1 MKENK
6 KEEQLEWLQKIFDTC
21 MPPTPAFKSN
31 HPDVPQGMTP
41 YICCSDVFD
50 RKYIIRIIPTVVF
63 LSETDDSFEKKES
76 GKIIAHYDSLEA
88 LVEDGWM
95 LD

>member
-21 MPPTPAFKSN
+21 MPPTPAFKTN
-31 HPDVPQGMTP
+31 HPSVPQGTMP
-41 YICCSDVFD
+41 YICTSDVFEG
-50 RKYIIRIIPTVVF
+50 KYNIRIIPTEVF
-63 LSETDDSFEKKES
+63 LSESDDDFEKKEN
-76 GKIIAHYDSLEA
+76 GEIIAHYESLEA